1 MAAARERI
9 LVADDDDAIRRATAA
24 LLQKAGYRVLEAAN
38 GREAL
43 ERAESDRPALL
54 IVDIEMPEMGG
65 LATIERLRKT
75 GNPLP
80 VLVISGR
87 GSLEQRVE
95 GLEIGADDYLAKPYE
110 HAELLARVRALLRRH
125 ERKAPSLVLI
135 QVGDVLI
142 DLATKQ
148 ATHAGKVTRL
158 SAIECAILKL
168 LAQNAGR
175 PVGREE
181 MLDVVW
187 GYTYLPSTRTID
199 THIWRLRKK
208 LGDGGKEP
216 RWLKN
221 VPGAGYVLDIPPPG
235 RAEAEGDGLAG
246 VGA

>member
-9 LVADDDDAIRRATAA
+9 LLADDDDAIRRATSA
-24 LLQKAGYRVLEAAN
+24 LLQKAGYRVLEAVN

-43 ERAESDRPALL
+43 ERAQADRPALL

-75 GNPLP
+75 GDPLP

-87 GSLEQRVE
+87 GSLEQRVQ
-95 GLEIGADDYLAKPYE
+95 GLDVGADDYLAKPYE
-110 HAELLARVRALLRRH
+110 HTELLARVRALLRRH
-125 ERKAPSLVLI
+125 ERRTSTPTQI
-135 QVGDVLI
+135 QIGGMVV
-142 DLATKQ
+142 DLTTKR
-148 ATHAGKVTRL
+148 ATHGGKVIRL

-168 LAQNAGR
+168 LARNAGR
-175 PVGREE
+175 PVSREE

-187 GYTYLPSTRTID
+187 GNTYLPSTRTVD

-221 VPGAGYVLDIPPPG
+221 VPGAGYL
-235 RAEAEGDGLAG
+235 LALPAHDK
-246 VGA
+246 VGSEEPR